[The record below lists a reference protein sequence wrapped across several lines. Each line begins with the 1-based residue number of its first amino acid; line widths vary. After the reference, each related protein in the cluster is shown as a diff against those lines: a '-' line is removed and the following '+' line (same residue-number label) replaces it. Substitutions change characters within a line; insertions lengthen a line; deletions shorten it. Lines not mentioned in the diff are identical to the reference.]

1 MSNIGKSIKR
11 DLQQERIVMNANLPA
26 ERLTKR
32 EQFAMAAMQGNI
44 KAFHD
49 CDVTDFGEM
58 ASDCVLIADALLAE
72 LAKVKS

>member
-1 MSNIGKSIKR
+1 MT
-11 DLQQERIVMNANLPA
+11 QQEAYTEYLKETL
-26 ERLTKR
+26 ERQPTKR

-58 ASDCVLIADALLAE
+58 ASDCVMIADALIAE
-72 LAKVKS
+72 LAKVKV

>member
-1 MSNIGKSIKR
+1 MINGNEPVNPIDNGGFSIGI
-11 DLQQERIVMNANLPA
+11 
-26 ERLTKR
+26 TKR